1 MHQNAQSDGDS
12 SNTTIFVGG
21 LDSDVTDEELGQT
34 FSQCGEVVTVKIP
47 AGKGC
52 GFVQFANRASA
63 EDALD
68 KLNGAIIGMQT
79 VRLSW
84 GRNQGNK
91 QRTDSNGQYG
101 NYYGKQGYG
110 GGYGYAVPQT
120 QDPSMY
126 AAAAYGVPSNGYGN
140 H

>member
-1 MHQNAQSDGDS
+1 MKNMNLLS
-12 SNTTIFVGG
+12 T
-21 LDSDVTDEELGQT
+21 L
-34 FSQCGEVVTVKIP
+34 FSYHMPVFPLQVFIYNFNVV
-47 AGKGC
+47 
-52 GFVQFANRASA
+52 
-63 EDALD
+63 L
-68 KLNGAIIGMQT
+68 
-79 VRLSW
+79 
-84 GRNQGNK
+84 